1 MDRLTFRELGLIN
14 NEEKSC
20 SEFFYLMIEF
30 PTILVDNIPHYI
42 VYFEQNG
49 EDIHSFRAQTD
60 IVTVPDQEILKVCD
74 ILLTIN
80 TKYPSLLV

>member
-20 SEFFYLMIEF
+20 SEYMYLMIEF
-30 PTILVDNIPHYI
+30 PIVIVDTIPHYV

-60 IVTVPDQEILKVCD
+60 IVTVPDQEMLKVC
-74 ILLTIN
+74 
-80 TKYPSLLV
+80 